1 MKIMVLGGGPGG
13 LFFAILM
20 KRQHPHSHITVL
32 ERNRPDDTFGFGVVF
47 SDETLSEFMSADE
60 DVYREIRNN
69 FAYWDEIDVHFA
81 GEVIRSAGHGFCGL
95 SRKRLLNIL
104 QRRATDL
111 GVEIRFE
118 TEFDGNAL
126 ENHPDAGLIVAADG
140 INSLV
145 RERYSDAFRPS
156 LDWRQNKFVWLGTT
170 KPLEAFSFYFRD
182 TPYGLFQAHAYQFEE
197 GMATFIVETQE
208 KTWKAAGLDK
218 ADEARTLAFCQD
230 VFAEDLGGHELVAN
244 RSIWRTFPT
253 VRCESW
259 VHDKMVLIGDAA
271 HTAHFSIGSGT
282 KLAMEDAITLA
293 DVLKQPESLKD
304 IPVALR
310 DYDRRR
316 HDEVGKLQHAAQVSL
331 EWFEHVPRYHAFSP
345 LQFAVS
351 LLSRSKRIT
360 YENLRLR
367 DPAFIDGVQRWFAEE
382 AYTQAGREVPA
393 DPPPPAFTPFRLC
406 DMVVENRI
414 VVSPMCQYS
423 AKDGV
428 PGSWHMVHLGSR
440 AVGGAGLVFTE
451 MTDVSADGR
460 ITPGCTGLYN
470 DAQEAAWKEIVDFV
484 HGHTRAK
491 ICMQISHAGRKGA
504 TCIPWQGGYD
514 EPLKEGGWPLISA
527 SPIPYL
533 PHSPV
538 PKAMDRTDMDRVR
551 EDFAAAAHRALRAG
565 FDMLEIHMAHGYLLS
580 SFISPATN
588 KRQDE
593 YGGDLAGRMRYPL
606 EVLDAVRAVWPRDKP
621 LSVRIS
627 AVDWLPPG
635 QGMEEGDAVEVARM
649 LKTHGADLIDVSSG
663 QTTPEA
669 EPVYGRMYQVP
680 FADAI
685 RQEAGIATMAV
696 GNITSADQVSTIV
709 AAGRADLAA
718 LARPHLADPYFTLH
732 EAVALN
738 RPDIPWPEQYQA
750 GAEQAFLLA
759 ERARAEQE

>member
-1 MKIMVLGGGPGG
+1 MKVMVLGGGPGG

-20 KRQHPHSHITVL
+20 KRQHPHSRITVL
-32 ERNRPDDTFGFGVVF
+32 ERNQPGDTFGFGVVF

-60 DVYREIRNN
+60 EVYREIRSN
-69 FAYWDEIDVHFA
+69 FAYWDEIDVHFG

-95 SRKRLLNIL
+95 SRRRLLNIL
-104 QRRATDL
+104 QRRAADL
-111 GVEIRFE
+111 GVDVRFG
-118 TEFDGNAL
+118 TEFGGDAL
-126 ENHPDAGLIVAADG
+126 KDYPDADLIVAADG
-140 INSLV
+140 INSAV
-145 RERYSDAFRPS
+145 RGHYSDAFRPS

-208 KTWKAAGLDK
+208 KSWKAAGLDK
-218 ADEARTLAFCQD
+218 ADEAATLAFCEK
-230 VFAEDLGGHELVAN
+230 VFAEDLDGHKLVAN
-244 RSIWRTFPT
+244 KSIWRTFPT

-259 VHDKMVLIGDAA
+259 VHDRLVLIGDAA

-293 DVLKQPESLKD
+293 DVLKRPEDLAD
-304 IPVALR
+304 IPAALQ

-331 EWFEHVPRYHAFSP
+331 EWFEHVPRYRAFSP

-382 AYTQAGREVPA
+382 AYAQAGRAVPA
-393 DPPPPAFTPFRLC
+393 DPPPPAFTPFRLRN
-406 DMVVENRI
+406 MVVENRI

-428 PGSWHMVHLGSR
+428 PGPWHMVHLGSR

-470 DAQEAAWKEIVDFV
+470 DVQEAAWKDIVDFV
-484 HGHTRAK
+484 HEHTQAK

-504 TCIPWQGGYD
+504 TCLPWAGGYD
-514 EPLKEGGWPLISA
+514 EPLKDGGWPLISA

-533 PHSPV
+533 PHSQV
-538 PKAMDRTDMDRVR
+538 PKQMDREDMDRVLG
-551 EDFAAAAHRALRAG
+551 DFAAAARRALRAG

-588 KRQDE
+588 RRQDE

-606 EVLDAVRAVWPRDKP
+606 EVLDAVRAAWGAEKP

-635 QGMEEGDAVEVARM
+635 QGLEEDEAVEVARM
-649 LKTHGADLIDVSSG
+649 LKEHGADLIDVSSG

-696 GNITSADQVSTIV
+696 GNITSADQVSTII

-732 EAVALN
+732 EAVNLN
-738 RPDIPWPEQYQA
+738 RPDIPWPKQYQA

-759 ERARAEQE
+759 ERARAEQQ